1 LAHVI
6 APGPGRP
13 YVTIRAEREASP
25 LELTPDTIIALY
37 KEHGALLLRGFS
49 PDIDHFRRFA
59 EKFCASSAFNDS
71 RGRELLDREHNIQS
85 VNRGVAP
92 FPLHPELSR
101 EPWKPDVCFFGCLN
115 APREQGATTLCDGV
129 EIVAQLPADVRRA
142 FENRRLLYVQAA
154 TGEELDFWL
163 GTPDPSDAQLAAPP
177 ATSPYFFWRADGRVI
192 RAFTRP
198 ALHRPM
204 FTDAPAF
211 GNFLLFARYCLGI
224 QGVPLF
230 EDRSQVPDS
239 LLAAVKSVSDRLT
252 APIAWQRGDLL
263 MIDNSRFMH
272 GRTAVLDSGE
282 RLIASYFG
290 YLRFALRD
298 PEEPADPLWR
308 AGPFNPPRR
317 LTPAARAA

>member
-1 LAHVI
+1 MAEVI
-6 APGPGRP
+6 PPGAGRP
-13 YVTIRAEREASP
+13 YATIRAEQEESP
-25 LELTPDTIIALY
+25 LDFAPDAVISLY
-37 KEHGALLLRGFS
+37 KAHGALLLRGFS
-49 PDIDHFRRFA
+49 TDLDRFRRFA
-59 EKFCASSAFNDS
+59 EQYCASSALNDS
-71 RGRELLDREHNIQS
+71 RGRELLDHVHNIQS

-101 EPWKPDVCFFGCLN
+101 EPWQPDVCFFGCLN
-115 APREQGATTLCDGV
+115 APSEQGATTLCDGV
-129 EIVAQLPADVRRA
+129 EIVAQLPADVRQA

-154 TGEELDFWL
+154 TAEELEFWL
-163 GTPDPSDAQLAAPP
+163 DTPDPSDAQLAEPP
-177 ATSPYFFWRADGRVI
+177 AKSPYFFWRDQERII

-230 EDRSQVPDS
+230 EDLSQVPDP
-239 LLAAVKSVSDRLT
+239 LLAAVKSVSDGLT
-252 APIAWQRGDLL
+252 APINWQRGDVL
-263 MIDNSRFMH
+263 MIDNTRFMH
-272 GRTAVLDSGE
+272 GRTAVRDAGE

-290 YLRFALRD
+290 YLRFALPN
-298 PEEPADPLWR
+298 PEEPAHPLWR

>member
-1 LAHVI
+1 MAETI
-6 APGPGRP
+6 PPGAGRP
-13 YVTIRAEREASP
+13 YATIRAGHETSP
-25 LELTPDTIIALY
+25 LEVAADAVISLY

-49 PDIDHFRRFA
+49 PDLDHFRRFA
-59 EKFCASSAFNDS
+59 EQFCVSSAFNDS
-71 RGRELLDREHNIQS
+71 RGRELLDHEHNIQS

-115 APREQGATTLCDGV
+115 APSEQGATTLCDGV
-129 EIVAQLPADVRRA
+129 EIVAHLPADVRRA

-154 TGEELDFWL
+154 TAEELDFWL
-163 GTPDPSDAQLAAPP
+163 GTPDPSDALLAAPP
-177 ATSPYFFWRADGRVI
+177 ATSPYFFWREQGTVV

-198 ALHRPM
+198 AFHIPM

-230 EDRSQVPDS
+230 EDRSQVPDAV
-239 LLAAVKSVSDRLT
+239 LAAVKTVSDGLT
-252 APIAWQRGDLL
+252 AAIRWERGDLL

-272 GRTAVLDSGE
+272 GRTAVRDAGE

-290 YLRFALRD
+290 YLRFALPNPD
-298 PEEPADPLWR
+298 EPADALWR
-308 AGPFNPPRR
+308 AGPFSPPRR
-317 LTPAARAA
+317 LTPAARAR

>member
-1 LAHVI
+1 MAEVI
-6 APGPGRP
+6 PPGTGRP
-13 YVTIRAEREASP
+13 YATVRTEREASP
-25 LELTPDTIIALY
+25 LDLDPDAVISLY
-37 KEHGALLLRGFS
+37 KAHGALLLRGFAT
-49 PDIDHFRRFA
+49 DLDRFRRFA
-59 EKFCASSAFNDS
+59 EQYCASSALNDS
-71 RGRELLDREHNIQS
+71 RGRELLDQVHNIQS

-101 EPWKPDVCFFGCLN
+101 EPWKPDVCFFGCLS
-115 APREQGATTLCDGV
+115 APSEDGATTLCDGV

-154 TGEELDFWL
+154 TAEELSFWL
-163 GTPDPSDAQLAAPP
+163 GTPDPSDAQLAEPP
-177 ATSPYFFWRADGRVI
+177 PKSPYFFWRAQGTVI

-198 ALHRPM
+198 AFHRPM

-230 EDRSQVPDS
+230 EDRSQIPDS

-252 APIAWQRGDLL
+252 APVNWQRGDVL
-263 MIDNSRFMH
+263 MIDNTRFMH
-272 GRTAVLDSGE
+272 GRTAVRDASE

-290 YLRFALRD
+290 YLRFALPN
-298 PEEPADPLWR
+298 PEEPASPLWR

-317 LTPAARAA
+317 LTPAARAS

>member
-1 LAHVI
+1 MAELI
-6 APGPGRP
+6 SPGAGRP
-13 YVTIRAEREASP
+13 YATIQAEREASP
-25 LELTPDTIIALY
+25 LDVDPDAVISQY
-37 KEHGALLLRGFS
+37 KTHGALLLRGFS
-49 PDIDHFRRFA
+49 TDLDHFRRFA
-59 EKFCASSAFNDS
+59 EQFCASSALNDS
-71 RGRELLDREHNIQS
+71 RGRELLDQVHNIQS

-101 EPWKPDVCFFGCLN
+101 EPWKPDVCFFGCLS
-115 APREQGATTLCDGV
+115 APSEDGATTLCDGV
-129 EIVAQLPADVRRA
+129 EIVAQLPGDVRRA
-142 FENRRLLYVQAA
+142 FEDRRLLYVQAA
-154 TGEELDFWL
+154 TPEELEYWL
-163 GTPDPSDAQLAAPP
+163 DTSDPSDAELAAPP
-177 ATSPYFFWRADGRVI
+177 PQSPYFFWREQGTVI

-198 ALHRPM
+198 AFHRPM
-204 FTDAPAF
+204 FSDAPAF

-230 EDRSQVPDS
+230 EDRSQVPDA

-252 APIAWQRGDLL
+252 APINWQRGDVL
-263 MIDNSRFMH
+263 MIDNTRFMH
-272 GRTAVLDSGE
+272 GRTAVRDAGE

-290 YLRFALRD
+290 YLRFALPN

>member
-1 LAHVI
+1 MAEVI
-6 APGPGRP
+6 PPGAGRP
-13 YVTIRAEREASP
+13 YATIRAEREASP
-25 LELTPDTIIALY
+25 LELDPNAVISLY
-37 KEHGALLLRGFS
+37 KAHGALLLRGFS
-49 PDIDHFRRFA
+49 TDLDRFRRFA
-59 EKFCASSAFNDS
+59 EQYCASSAQNDS
-71 RGRELLDREHNIQS
+71 RGRELLDHAHNIQS

-115 APREQGATTLCDGV
+115 PPSEDGATTLCDGV

-154 TGEELDFWL
+154 TAEELEFWL
-163 GTPDPSDAQLAAPP
+163 GTPDPSDAQLAEPP
-177 ATSPYFFWRADGRVI
+177 SKSPYFFWRAQGTVV

-198 ALHRPM
+198 AFHRPM

-211 GNFLLFARYCLGI
+211 GNFLLFARYCLGL
-224 QGVPLF
+224 QGVPLL
-230 EDRSQVPDS
+230 EDRSQVPDA

-252 APIAWQRGDLL
+252 APIGWQRGDVL
-263 MIDNSRFMH
+263 MIDNTRFMH
-272 GRTAVLDSGE
+272 GRTAVRDAGE

-290 YLRFALRD
+290 YLRFALPN
-298 PEEPADPLWR
+298 PEEPPEPLWR